1 MRKYITHLLLILLL
15 VLVACNPKG
24 TSTKYNDDAVR
35 IKSDY
40 MQLYDTITL
49 QNKLIHRNGASLRG
63 EVKRIVENIT
73 ITIDSCKGKID
84 TNSTGY
90 VEFLDSTNFTSNRP
104 QLEKIPISRIDFV
117 GEKKGLNL
125 GKNWFENYNDP
136 LNAKNIREVP
146 YIPNVSFVRNCDTIQ
161 KSNDSTPTQP
171 PPIDCGCEPYSYSL
185 GLECGKR
192 TYSDI
197 FVEVRGGYAAYIDKL
212 SLLTTGKAVEG
223 YMSEIAAGYR
233 FGENKQWGI
242 GLAYGTG
249 VGIANTYDES
259 VVTRPWL
266 MLHGRKNFDRIL
278 CISPFVYGQ
287 FGMSLDKASLDLFNF
302 KYGDCKTQITDP
314 SYNVNLPISYG
325 IGAGLDIPVLEE
337 LDLSIDLGYKHLNV
351 GEYLPISG
359 FANVPFNKTIDMFVL
374 RLGLTY

>member
-1 MRKYITHLLLILLL
+1 MRKYIKHLFLFLVLI
-15 VLVACNPKG
+15 LVACNPKS
-24 TSTKYNDDAVR
+24 TSTKFNDDAVR
-35 IKSDY
+35 IKTDF
-40 MQLYDTITL
+40 MKKYDTLTV
-49 QNKLIHRNGASLRG
+49 QNKLIHRNGSTLRG
-63 EVKRIVENIT
+63 QVNRIVET
-73 ITIDSCKGKID
+73 ITIDTCGGKND
-84 TNSTGY
+84 TTRTGY
-90 VEFLDSTNFTSNRP
+90 VEFLDSTYFSISRP
-104 QLEKIPISRIDFV
+104 QIERIPFSHIDFV
-117 GEKKGLNL
+117 GEKKGLGL

-136 LNAKNIREVP
+136 LNAKNIREVNFVS
-146 YIPNVSFVRNCDTIQ
+146 NVSRIDCKNPPPPPCDTC
-161 KSNDSTPTQP
+161 NTP
-171 PPIDCGCEPYSYSL
+171 PPPPFDCGCEPYSFSL
-185 GLECGKR
+185 GIECGKR
-192 TYSDI
+192 TYTDVFI
-197 FVEVRGGYAAYIDKL
+197 ELRGGYAAYVDKL
-212 SLLTTGKAVEG
+212 SLLTSGKAVEG
-223 YMSEIAAGYR
+223 YMGEIAVGYR
-233 FGENKQWGI
+233 FGETKQWGI

-278 CISPFVYGQ
+278 CISPFIYGQ

-351 GEYLPISG
+351 GEYLPVSG